1 MEIIDFYNKGAQV
14 QVPTEGVN
22 MTHSFTASGS
32 GEPREIGYVPKP
44 NSGKPEGAAFDVIEH
59 RGKSHLLLKGGHIY
73 SVRLDADGPAHVISA
88 EEGHVAL
95 PLPAG
100 AADLLDVEEYDPDA
114 APKVEETAESEGTL
128 RDEAGDDAADKKE

>member
-32 GEPREIGYVPKP
+32 GEPREFGYVPKP

-73 SVRLDADGPAHVISA
+73 SVRLDADGPAH
-88 EEGHVAL
+88 
-95 PLPAG
+95 
-100 AADLLDVEEYDPDA
+100 AASVR
-114 APKVEETAESEGTL
+114 SG
-128 RDEAGDDAADKKE
+128 